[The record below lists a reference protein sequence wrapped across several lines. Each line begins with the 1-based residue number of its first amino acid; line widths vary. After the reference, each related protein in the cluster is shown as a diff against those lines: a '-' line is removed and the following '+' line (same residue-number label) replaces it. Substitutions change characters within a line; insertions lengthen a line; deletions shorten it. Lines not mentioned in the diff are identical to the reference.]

1 VSVPA
6 PAAAPPGLATPET
19 RTPRQA
25 LRRAGTWIALAALAV
40 IVALAS
46 LAVSGAARQGD
57 ALAPDNPAPGGT
69 QALARV
75 LQAQG
80 VEVTLATTLP
90 AARAA
95 VGDGDDATL
104 VLGATSDRL
113 DDDRLAEVGRLST
126 RTVLLAPDFRTL
138 QAIAP
143 DVAAGGAA
151 ESADRALDAGCALP
165 AARAAGSVPDDAP
178 VFRYLG
184 DDAEDA
190 VACFPDDTGDA
201 SALLQVPATL
211 AAGGTVTVLGADPIL
226 TNDRIAEQGSAAL
239 ALGVLGERPRLV
251 WYTPSPDDAAGD
263 APPTLGEL
271 TPGWVTPAI
280 LLLGAAAL
288 AAAVWRG
295 RRFGP
300 LVVERLPVV
309 VRADETAEGRAR
321 LYQRADARG
330 HAVDALR
337 VGTVDRIA
345 TTLALGRLA
354 SVDDVVAASAATL
367 REDPAG
373 IRALLLDDAPRTDRD
388 LVDLAGRL
396 AALERRLAR
405 AADPADPTDPT
416 RRMDP

>member
-1 VSVPA
+1 MTA
-6 PAAAPPGLATPET
+6 PASSASAPSESALATAET
-19 RTPRQA
+19 RTPGQA

-46 LAVSGAARQGD
+46 LAIGGAARPGD
-57 ALAPDNPAPGGT
+57 TLAPDNPAPGGT

-75 LQAQG
+75 LAAQG
-80 VEVTLATTLP
+80 VDVTLAGTL
-90 AARAA
+90 AEARAA
-95 VGDGDDATL
+95 VGEDDDATL
-104 VLGATSDRL
+104 VLGPTSDRL
-113 DDDRLAEVGRLST
+113 DDDRLAEVGRLTT
-126 RTVLLAPDFRTL
+126 RTVLLSPDFRTL
-138 QAIAP
+138 RAIAP

-151 ESADRALDAGCALP
+151 ESDDRALDARCALP
-165 AARAAGSVPDDAP
+165 AAVAAGSVPDDAP
-178 VFRYLG
+178 VFRLVG
-184 DDAEDA
+184 EDA
-190 VACFPDDTGDA
+190 SAVVTCFPDDTGDA
-201 SALLQVPATL
+201 FALLEVPAVL
-211 AAGGTVTVLGADPIL
+211 APGGTVVVLDADPVL
-226 TNDRIAEQGSAAL
+226 TNDRIGEQGSAAL

-263 APPTLGEL
+263 APPTLGQL

-321 LYQRADARG
+321 LYLRADARG
-330 HAVDALR
+330 HALDALR
-337 VGTVDRIA
+337 VGTVDRLA

-354 SVDDVVAASAATL
+354 SVDEVAAASAAAL
-367 REDPAG
+367 GEDPAG
-373 IRALLLDDAPRTDRD
+373 IRALLLDIRPRTDRD

-396 AALERRLAR
+396 AALERRVAR
-405 AADPADPTDPT
+405 AVDPA
-416 RRMDP
+416 